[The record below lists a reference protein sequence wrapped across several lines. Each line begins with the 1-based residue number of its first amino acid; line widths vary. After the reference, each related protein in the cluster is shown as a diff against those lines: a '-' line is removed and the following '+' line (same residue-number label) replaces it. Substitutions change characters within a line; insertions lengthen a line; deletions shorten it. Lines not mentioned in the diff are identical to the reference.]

1 MMKEETPVQTETE
14 QETTINNGT
23 PEKLSG
29 EEKIS
34 SKEEE
39 LREKTNELND
49 RYLRL
54 AADFA
59 NYKKRN
65 ARETEQRIRYAVEQI
80 AIEMLDITD
89 NLEKALLSDDDSLR
103 EGLKQTYKLL
113 ISMLES
119 HSITPIESINQKF
132 DPTKQEALAYVPSD
146 CEEGTVIDE
155 IIRGYY
161 MKDKVIRCAKVAVS
175 QGKNKEE

>member
-1 MMKEETPVQTETE
+1 MKEETPVQAETE
-14 QETTINNGT
+14 QETTINDGT

-39 LREKTNELND
+39 LQEKTNELND

-54 AADFA
+54 AADFE

-65 ARETEQRIRYAVEQI
+65 ARETEQRISYAVEQI

-119 HSITPIESINQKF
+119 HSITPIESINQTF

-146 CEEGTVIDE
+146 YEEGTVIDE
-155 IIRGYY
+155 ITRGYY

>member
-1 MMKEETPVQTETE
+1 MKEETPVQTETE
-14 QETTINNGT
+14 QETTTNDKS
-23 PEKLSG
+23 PENLSG

-34 SKEEE
+34 STEEK
-39 LREKTNELND
+39 LRQKINELND

-54 AADFA
+54 AADFE

-65 ARETEQRIRYAVEQI
+65 ARETEERISYAVEEI
-80 AIEMLDITD
+80 AIEMLEITD

-103 EGLKQTYKLL
+103 EGLKKTYKLL
-113 ISMLES
+113 TSVLER
-119 HSITPIESINQKF
+119 HSITPIKLINQHF
-132 DPTKQEALAYVPSD
+132 DPTKQEALVYIPSD

-155 IIRGYY
+155 ITRGYY

-175 QGKNKEE
+175 KGKNNEE

>member
-1 MMKEETPVQTETE
+1 MMKEETPVQTQTE
-14 QETTINNGT
+14 QETTINDGS
-23 PEKLSG
+23 PENISG

-39 LREKTNELND
+39 LREKINELND

-54 AADFA
+54 AADFE

-65 ARETEQRIRYAVEQI
+65 ARETKQHISYAVEQI

-113 ISMLES
+113 ISMLEG

-155 IIRGYY
+155 ITRGYY